1 MKQSWLFCGWSCLLL
16 LWSKNISLW
25 FLFVVALCL
34 IWYYIK
40 HYHISWVMFLI
51 LFIMILRI
59 GIMFTET
66 SIPQSRV
73 IQVREI
79 HSNYVIGYVDE
90 QEVVVYGLKDV
101 NYQDIVGVEGT
112 YQKFSSLHNFYSF
125 YFPDYLSRRNI
136 HYQINAKKYKLL
148 EEGKGLR
155 HLIFQKV
162 EKISDEK
169 IRQSVKAMFYGIH
182 EDDVSYF
189 LTSSGLHIST
199 LGKILKSLLVIIV
212 SESTASMFM
221 VLFFTFCGHITVFT
235 PSLIRVI
242 VFQIINVYFQSMK
255 SQDRLGLSMVITLL
269 LFPYMAWELAFI
281 LPLGFRMIQL
291 FNVAKRHRLLQ
302 SFIILIP
309 IQFFY
314 FQACNPIQILLFP
327 VFRYIYACLYVLGI
341 IGFLF
346 SFSFLFTIIDTMI
359 PYMVILEDLGIT
371 LYYIPQFLWLMYW
384 GIEGAKFISFSNKKI
399 ISLLLLFLYT
409 PFSSYMNPFGEVM
422 MVDVGQGDC
431 TILFM
436 PFHQGAIMIDI
447 MGSKYRNIPKEV
459 VVPILRKKGYSS
471 LDALILTHSD
481 FDHSGGKDELLKEI
495 DVKRIIDSKEKAD
508 SIGNLPVAFLLND
521 IKGSDENENS
531 ILTYFVLHD
540 LHFLFMGD
548 AGIEIE
554 QVLTQRY
561 DTLPVDIL
569 KVGHHGSDTA
579 SSLSFLH
586 AFRPDLAL
594 ISAGRNN
601 RYHHPSKVVLQ
612 RLAQEQVKYLVTAE
626 DGAVLI
632 RICPWFSYYITAEH
646 TAGMLSF
653 HF

>member
-281 LPLGFRMIQL
+281 LPLGFRMIQI

-481 FDHSGGKDELLKEI
+481 FDHSGGKDELLNRCK
-495 DVKRIIDSKEKAD
+495 
-508 SIGNLPVAFLLND
+508 
-521 IKGSDENENS
+521 
-531 ILTYFVLHD
+531 TY
-540 LHFLFMGD
+540 
-548 AGIEIE
+548 
-554 QVLTQRY
+554 Y
-561 DTLPVDIL
+561 
-569 KVGHHGSDTA
+569 
-579 SSLSFLH
+579 
-586 AFRPDLAL
+586 
-594 ISAGRNN
+594 
-601 RYHHPSKVVLQ
+601 
-612 RLAQEQVKYLVTAE
+612 
-626 DGAVLI
+626 
-632 RICPWFSYYITAEH
+632 
-646 TAGMLSF
+646 
-653 HF
+653 